1 MKLARGMMD
10 LLRLLVPNTIVLVI
24 EALEIISLATLAAHF
39 GLGVAVLAAP
49 FVLIAGGLVATAITV
64 AMKWTLI
71 GHYTRSEHPLWCSFV
86 WRDEMM
92 NAAQEQLADERLLR
106 LTIGTPIMSMYL
118 RAMGSKIRAA
128 CSLVS
133 GPSESI
139 SARLVPSI
147 SRIE

>member
-1 MKLARGMMD
+1 MD

-24 EALEIISLATLAAHF
+24 EGLEIMVLATLAAHF
-39 GLGVAVLAAP
+39 GLGVAIVAAP

-71 GHYTRSEHPLWCSFV
+71 GRYRRSEHPLWCSFV

-106 LTIGTPIMSMYL
+106 LAIGTPVMSMYL
-118 RAMGSKIRAA
+118 RAMG
-128 CSLVS
+128 
-133 GPSESI
+133 
-139 SARLVPSI
+139 ARDRPRRVV
-147 SRIE
+147 